1 MTYIGEIIRSRMERK
16 EGSILQRARVCSSI
30 VILSESLKTEW
41 NSVLETEE
49 PIQVKAGVQVCFV

>member
-16 EGSILQRARVCSSI
+16 EGSILQRARVCSGI

-49 PIQVKAGVQVCFV
+49 PIQVKAGVQVCCV